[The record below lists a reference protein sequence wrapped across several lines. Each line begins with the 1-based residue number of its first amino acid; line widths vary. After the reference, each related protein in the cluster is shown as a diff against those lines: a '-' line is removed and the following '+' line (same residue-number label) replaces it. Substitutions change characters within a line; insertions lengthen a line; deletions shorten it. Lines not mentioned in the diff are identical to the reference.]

1 MASSSK
7 DILSLVPSGKKAPNV
22 AAEKIDERILRLL
35 GIEAFEV
42 EMDYDTYK
50 DALREF
56 MARGRASKTE
66 IPSEEVERVTNEWKR
81 VKSKK
86 GRFRTKVKK
95 IKAEN
100 IKTAG
105 KGGVG
110 AKTTIV
116 SAQKLLPGT
125 AASTEKKNP
134 FQGIKDS
141 LDNIANLF
149 KERNKFDKKEA
160 DNEEKDAKRSRRQKL
175 LGGLKKGAAVIAKAA
190 DKILTPVKSV
200 FQKLIEFFIKMF
212 LARALIKILG
222 WFGNPQNKKKVDAI
236 FRFLG
241 DHWPKLLTLYLAFGT
256 GLGRFSVWLIK
267 KLSWG
272 AVKLIAVSAKLIAAA
287 GGKKWGTRIAGLLGG
302 RNGKL
307 LKGLVTSVAV
317 GGGLMAASGTIESFA
332 GGGDPGPPPAQYAG
346 GGLVRGFSGGG
357 FLKTMFGGMGKGGG
371 FKGGLKGAALGGALF
386 GPLGM
391 FLGAGLGSG
400 GFHKLL
406 GKGEEEEPS
415 SSLGGFVSG
424 EEGPDKVPA
433 MLTAGEF
440 VMSKGA
446 VQKYGVAQ
454 MEAMNAAGGGTNV
467 PKMVSGTTFAKGG
480 GHIGPTEHH
489 DAPAPGEKDPLA
501 PKEDKK
507 DDITVTKGKEQKE
520 SPGAWYKNKEGQIYI
535 WQAPMSGSQGFWMKS
550 NEPGVGKEIKKPKK
564 DAIKVEPKINM
575 NLPSLGGGGGGTDS
589 LTEQAK
595 VKTWH
600 SAIRD
605 FLSGDDGKSRRERE
619 AIIQNAKAKFLLDN
633 VMAPKDGKMGYL
645 NKNTGEWTRADWNNK
660 DKQRYTEKGGD
671 LTALKPQGFMRG
683 LAGLGDI
690 FGLGLTDFDRR
701 GSQKLGGI
709 GFDPISGGVDKQ
721 WGSERNLSKE
731 LQIKKESQARLD
743 KLSNEGRGELISGEW
758 HDAGGTPIK
767 SEVRSKGKRFD
778 AEDAAR
784 KESIQKRGGWWGQLA
799 RVLVTDR
806 GYTDNK
812 GNWRDLDVED
822 KAATA
827 RIKQAGAAAIG
838 KYYSSSD
845 GKYYGSYQEAL
856 DAREKRLAVLAKE
869 QAAAKKKPEPPKA
882 LAKGGFTGT
891 KNTIPGPPLRPPL
904 RVTPSNMPN
913 VRFQGS
919 SDRSG
924 QSSGPPIINASSGS
938 PERRRLPQKIGL

>member
-56 MARGRASKTE
+56 MAKGRASKTQ
-66 IPSEEVERVTNEWKR
+66 IPGEETERVTNEWKR

-86 GRFRTKVKK
+86 GRFVAKKKV

-100 IKTAG
+100 IKSG
-105 KGGVG
+105 GGVGVG

-175 LGGLKKGAAVIAKAA
+175 LGGLKKGAGIIAKAA

-222 WFGNPQNKKKVDAI
+222 WFGNPQNKKKVDAV

-256 GLGRFSVWLIK
+256 GLGRFSVWLIR

-272 AVKLIAVSAKLIAAA
+272 AAKLIAVSAKLIAAA
-287 GGKKWGTRIAGLLGG
+287 GGKKWGARVTRLLTGK
-302 RNGKL
+302 RGKL

-346 GGLVRGFSGGG
+346 GGLVRGFAGGG

-391 FLGAGLGSG
+391 LLGAGLGSG

-480 GHIGPTEHH
+480 GLVGDGYGGTWT
-489 DAPAPGEKDPLA
+489 DAKASGLEDEKVPRDDEL
-501 PKEDKK
+501 KERPR
-507 DDITVTKGKEQKE
+507 Q
-520 SPGAWYKNKEGQIYI
+520 SPGAWYKNKLGQIYI
-535 WQAPMSGSQGFWMKS
+535 WQPPMGGSQGFWMKS
-550 NEPGVGKEIKKPKK
+550 KEPGSGKEMKKTMKDNIK
-564 DAIKVEPKINM
+564 IEPKINM
-575 NLPSLGGGGGGTDS
+575 NLPGLGGGGGGLDS

-595 VKTWH
+595 VYTKKNQGWFGRVRGALDMLTGNRW
-600 SAIRD
+600 D
-605 FLSGDDGKSRRERE
+605 FDRQDVVQNTIADRNRTGLENYARNQNEGWEDVPGTGLQRMSGGGVKS
-619 AIIQNAKAKFLLDN
+619 KK
-633 VMAPKDGKMGYL
+633 
-645 NKNTGEWTRADWNNK
+645 
-660 DKQRYTEKGGD
+660 
-671 LTALKPQGFMRG
+671 KPQGFIRT
-683 LAGLGDI
+683 LADWVTGGSA
-690 FGLGLTDFDRR
+690 GSAAEGYGGTWTDA
-701 GSQKLGGI
+701 KA
-709 GFDPISGGVDKQ
+709 SG
-721 WGSERNLSKE
+721 WGSEKHLPTTLKTQKPKDRWGHEELVFSRTERVKNKTRNETTGKVTKEKTKDKNQGVIRVDDLVMHKDQILEQLPPGITIQSIMDGTSGIPAKE
-731 LQIKKESQARLD
+731 LYPILVS
-743 KLSNEGRGELISGEW
+743 S
-758 HDAGGTPIK
+758 DAHK
-767 SEVRSKGKRFD
+767 AS
-778 AEDAAR
+778 
-784 KESIQKRGGWWGQLA
+784 QKRRREQNRSRLEKLG
-799 RVLVTDR
+799 LV
-806 GYTDNK
+806 YTDPTT
-812 GNWRDLDVED
+812 G
-822 KAATA
+822 
-827 RIKQAGAAAIG
+827 
-838 KYYSSSD
+838 
-845 GKYYGSYQEAL
+845 
-856 DAREKRLAVLAKE
+856 REKV
-869 QAAAKKKPEPPKA
+869 
-882 LAKGGFTGT
+882 KGYSTYDSSLITNGAST
-891 KNTIPGPPLRPPL
+891 NIPGPPLKPSL
-904 RVTPSNMPN
+904 KVTPSNIPN
-913 VRFQGS
+913 IRFQES